1 MAARRST
8 RSRSAL
14 SNSGLEVG
22 EIKDCGAVSVIDVS
36 VLLGWR
42 RAPTVSAAVLQL
54 GRIFDSTEE
63 HAIDRIGGFV
73 RERVVQRRK
82 KLTQRRG
89 ISLGY
94 LQANE
99 DPTEIR
105 P

>member
-1 MAARRST
+1 M
-8 RSRSAL
+8 SACSWVGRPQANGL
-14 SNSGLEVG
+14 SG
-22 EIKDCGAVSVIDVS
+22 CPQ
-36 VLLGWR
+36 R
-42 RAPTVSAAVLQL
+42 P

-89 ISLGY
+89 IPLGY

-99 DPTEIR
+99 DPTEI
-105 P
+105 